1 MVPWIAKWHYQIK
14 DYVLIRNYVVKWFDK
29 YNRDKIIRFVF
40 EEFPPEVPKEL
51 EDKLSS
57 SIDNLLKD
65 KTPEELAEIC
75 RKATIQYQSASA
87 SGKHSPASSE
97 GSTNAKKTAKFPYA
111 PVSMPSNWYQD
122 SLFQD
127 AQDPYDGYDVKDL
140 NLD

>member
-1 MVPWIAKWHYQIK
+1 
-14 DYVLIRNYVVKWFDK
+14 
-29 YNRDKIIRFVF
+29 
-40 EEFPPEVPKEL
+40 
-51 EDKLSS
+51 LSS

-75 RKATIQYQSASA
+75 REAAIQYQSA

-97 GSTNAKKTAKFPYA
+97 GSTNAKKAAKFPYA
-111 PVSMPSNWYQD
+111 LVSMPSNWYQD

-127 AQDPYDGYDVKDL
+127 AQDPYDGYDVEDL